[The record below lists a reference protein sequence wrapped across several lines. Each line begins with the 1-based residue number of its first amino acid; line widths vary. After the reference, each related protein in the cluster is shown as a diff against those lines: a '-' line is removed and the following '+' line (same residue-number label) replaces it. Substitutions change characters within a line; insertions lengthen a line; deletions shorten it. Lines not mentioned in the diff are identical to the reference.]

1 MKKLMLLGAFVAF
14 GFLGANAQ
22 SAVTASS
29 SSTVSVY
36 NGSSDDKPAKADK
49 KSKKHKKDKA
59 CGDEKSKSCAPSGEK
74 KACCSSKHGST
85 TETPAKETK

>member
-22 SAVTASS
+22 SAVTASN

-36 NGSSDDKPAKADK
+36 NGSSDDKPAKTEK
-49 KSKKHKKDKA
+49 KSKKHKKHKE
-59 CGDEKSKSCAPSGEK
+59 CGDDKSKACAPSGEK

-85 TETPAKETK
+85 TEAPVKETK